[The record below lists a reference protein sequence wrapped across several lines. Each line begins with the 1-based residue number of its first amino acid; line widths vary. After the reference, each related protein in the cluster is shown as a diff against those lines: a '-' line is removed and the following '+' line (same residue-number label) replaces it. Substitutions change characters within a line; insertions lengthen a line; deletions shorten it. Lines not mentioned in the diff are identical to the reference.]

1 VAVARRARS
10 TRLLVV
16 SLVMA
21 SLITI
26 TIDFRG
32 GQSGPLELAG
42 KAALSVIGPMQDAV
56 SRLFHP
62 VASFFGG
69 LARLGSLESE
79 NARLRAEMDRLRRA
93 ADQSASTQREVE
105 RLQRLLQL
113 EETLGLTG
121 VTATVIGSSPSN
133 FEWSITI
140 NRGSADGVKP
150 NLPVVSGEGLVGL
163 VTETALHWSKVQLII
178 DPRSAVAGRLASS
191 GETGLVSGQRNNPMN
206 MDLVNPDVK
215 VAANELV
222 VTSGYQGG
230 LYPPEIPI
238 GFVAS
243 VYAKPGSLTK
253 SILVR
258 PAVDFSSL
266 EVVEVVLKAKIRPI
280 AGTKPKST
288 TESSPSPSP
297 SG

>member
-1 VAVARRARS
+1 
-10 TRLLVV
+10 
-16 SLVMA
+16 MA
-21 SLITI
+21 SLVTI

-32 GQSGPLELAG
+32 GRSGPLELAG
-42 KAALSVIGPMQDAV
+42 KTALSVIGPLQDAV
-56 SRLFHP
+56 SKIVHP

-79 NARLRAEMDRLRRA
+79 NTRLRAEIERLRRA
-93 ADQSASTQREVE
+93 ADSRVPTERELE
-105 RLQRLLQL
+105 RLQRLLEL
-113 EETLGLTG
+113 EESLGLTG
-121 VTATVIGSSPSN
+121 VPASVIGGSVSN
-133 FEWSITI
+133 FEWSVTI
-140 NRGSADGVKP
+140 NRGTAEGVRV
-150 NLPVVSGEGLVGL
+150 NLPVVAGEGLVGL

-178 DPRSAVAGRLASS
+178 DPRSAVAGRLAAS
-191 GETGLVSGQRNNPMN
+191 GETGLVAGQRSNPMI

-230 LYPPEIPI
+230 LYPAEIPI

-266 EVVEVVLKAKIRPI
+266 EVVEVVLKARP
-280 AGTKPKST
+280 GST
-288 TESSPSPSP
+288 TTPRSNAEPSPQPTP
-297 SG
+297 ST

>member
-1 VAVARRARS
+1 
-10 TRLLVV
+10 
-16 SLVMA
+16 MA

-26 TIDFRG
+26 TLDFKG

-42 KAALSVIGPMQDAV
+42 KAALSVVGPLQDAV
-56 SRLFHP
+56 SRVFHP
-62 VASFFGG
+62 VASFLGG
-69 LARLGSLESE
+69 LARVGSLESE
-79 NARLRAEMDRLRRA
+79 NRRLTDEVERLRQA
-93 ADQSASTQREVE
+93 AGTRVSTERELQ
-105 RLQRLLQL
+105 RLQRLLELDQS
-113 EETLGLTG
+113 LGITG
-121 VTATVIGSSPSN
+121 VTATVIGASPSN

-140 NRGSADGVKP
+140 NRGSADGVKV
-150 NLPVVSGEGLVGL
+150 NLPVVAGEGLVGI
-163 VTETALHWSKVQLII
+163 VTEVSLHWSAVQLII

-191 GETGLVSGQRNNPMN
+191 GETGLVAGQRGNPMI

-238 GFVAS
+238 GFVSS
-243 VYAKPGSLTK
+243 VYARPGSLTK

-266 EVVEVVLKAKIRPI
+266 EVVEVVLKANPKPATTLKAKASPNPTPS
-280 AGTKPKST
+280 AG
-288 TESSPSPSP
+288 
-297 SG
+297 